1 MQKSISKNKVK
12 RSKQSSTCEKA
23 INETETALFREA
35 MQDVIPLAPSKQ
47 VVQRQKPPLPVP
59 RPAMETTVTKDTLSD
74 HLSLT
79 IPEGDEWSY
88 LRPGLPRQM
97 LRKLRRGHWKIQAE
111 LDMHGMTR
119 DEARY
124 ALVAFLDEC
133 RKLAIRCVCV
143 IHGRGLSSKNGEPV
157 LKSRVGSWL
166 AQRDDVLAFCQA
178 NPEYGGK
185 GAVLVLLKL
194 SI

>member
-1 MQKSISKNKVK
+1 MKQDKKAFTSKKT
-12 RSKQSSTCEKA
+12 S
-23 INETETALFREA
+23 NEEEIALFREA

-47 VVQRQKPPLPVP
+47 VVHRQKPPQPIP
-59 RPAMETTVTKDTLSD
+59 RPAVETATSKDTLSD
-74 HLSLT
+74 HISLE

-88 LRPGLPRQM
+88 LRPGLSRQM

-133 RKLAIRCVCV
+133 GKYGVRCVCV

-178 NPEYGGK
+178 NPEQGGS

-194 SI
+194 SA